1 MAVMSRPSNTWTAAG
16 FYSSRSHRQNRP
28 TSSYETRTV
37 VSAAA
42 RVSQHFVKRNAGKS
56 LKVGARALKKTHR
69 HFVSA
74 GSVMQA
80 MYRMLHLGTP
90 HKITQKQFDEAAL
103 QTGCKGLTAFAALP
117 YVDLSCLFTVS
128 TGHALL
134 FGVFLVVTSDFG
146 RRYKCIMQYRKSY
159 RMEDWL
165 HFVETFSRY
174 IFKGDVLPEA
184 LRALCWSLCST
195 VTHYFWPRPPDETR
209 EQFLVA
215 AKAAACKLR
224 AYTTRLE
231 ELEVPGYMFTVNLHI
246 CVCRLYDQECQLGSA
261 AGFSDLPVE
270 RMMQQMKTQGG
281 RMVSQAPEKHY
292 AQWLCLMW
300 ASESLTEAD
309 PATGAKHTTNQQ
321 LERML
326 ARRAVNTEAAW
337 FDKPGANG
345 YLLGRGH
352 MVYPSPERVAQVRA
366 AMASLVHWYALAF
379 EDVASWTLGPSASY
393 ELDTDRLDRVL
404 MSTPPDCP
412 KARSFLRAEAL
423 DEEQYFRAEYGRQQ
437 QRTSCWACYQAEVG
451 NETRTY
457 AAYLKYFVHLPAEDG
472 AQDVRFTVADVYSG
486 QVFSGGLVVVNMA
499 AAQTVRA
506 GSQWEM
512 WQDLGLPL
520 SELKGNKSYRMEDWL
535 HFVETFSR
543 YIFKG
548 DVLPEALRALCWSL
562 CSTVTHYF
570 WPRPPDETR
579 EQFLVA
585 AKAAACKLRAYTTR
599 LEELEVPGY
608 MFTVNLHIC
617 VCRLYDQ
624 ECQLGSAAG
633 FSDLPVERMMQ
644 QMKTQGGRMV
654 SQAPEKHYAQWLCL
668 MWASESLTEAD
679 PATGAKHTTNQQ
691 LERMLA
697 RRAVNTE
704 AAWFDKPGA
713 NGYLLGRGHMV
724 YPSPERVAQVRAAMA
739 SLVHWYALAFEDV
752 ASWTLGPSAS
762 YELDTDRLDRVLMST
777 PPDCPKARSFLRAEA
792 LDEEQYFRAEY
803 GRQQQ
808 RTSCW
813 ACYQAEVGNETRT
826 YAAYLKYFVHLPAED
841 GAQDVRFTVADVY
854 SGQVFSGG
862 LVVVNMA
869 AAQTV
874 RAGSQWE
881 MWQDLGLPLSHLICR
896 LKASLCM
903 ALYKTGG
910 PFQKKVL
917 DKILRPST
925 ITADHGA
932 VAAAVGAEAVDT
944 AANDGDALPNGS
956 IPSPSPSPSPSP
968 RPKPK
973 PKPKP

>member
-1 MAVMSRPSNTWTAAG
+1 MEANVGRGA
-16 FYSSRSHRQNRP
+16 
-28 TSSYETRTV
+28 TV
-37 VSAAA
+37 RFRGYTQA
-42 RVSQHFVKRNAGKS
+42 VSQHFVKRNAGKS
-56 LKVGARALKKTHR
+56 LKVDARALKKTHQ
-69 HFVSA
+69 HFVST

-80 MYRMLHLGTP
+80 MYRMLYLGTP

-103 QTGCKGLTAFAALP
+103 QTGCKGLTAFAALL

-134 FGVFLVVTSDFG
+134 FGVVSDFVDYTLRSLKDIKPADPDAKLVMSREAHQRVAARGQFLVVTSDFR

-165 HFVETFSRY
+165 HFVETFSSY
-174 IFKGDVLPEA
+174 IFKRDVLPEA

-195 VTHYFWPRPPDETR
+195 VMHYFWPWPPDETR

-231 ELEVPGYMFTVNLHI
+231 ELEVPGYMFTVNLHT
-246 CVCRLYDQECQLGSA
+246 CVCRLYDQECQLGSV

-292 AQWLCLMW
+292 AQWLCLMR

-412 KARSFLRAEAL
+412 KARSFLHAEAL
-423 DEEQYFRAEYGRQQ
+423 DEEQYFGAEYGRQQ

-451 NETRTY
+451 NKTRTY

-472 AQDVRFTVADVYSG
+472 AQDVHFTVADVYSG

-499 AAQTVRA
+499 AAQTARA

-512 WQDLGLPL
+512 WQDVGLPL
-520 SELKGNKSYRMEDWL
+520 N
-535 HFVETFSR
+535 
-543 YIFKG
+543 
-548 DVLPEALRALCWSL
+548 
-562 CSTVTHYF
+562 
-570 WPRPPDETR
+570 
-579 EQFLVA
+579 
-585 AKAAACKLRAYTTR
+585 
-599 LEELEVPGY
+599 
-608 MFTVNLHIC
+608 
-617 VCRLYDQ
+617 
-624 ECQLGSAAG
+624 
-633 FSDLPVERMMQ
+633 
-644 QMKTQGGRMV
+644 
-654 SQAPEKHYAQWLCL
+654 
-668 MWASESLTEAD
+668 
-679 PATGAKHTTNQQ
+679 
-691 LERMLA
+691 
-697 RRAVNTE
+697 
-704 AAWFDKPGA
+704 
-713 NGYLLGRGHMV
+713 
-724 YPSPERVAQVRAAMA
+724 
-739 SLVHWYALAFEDV
+739 
-752 ASWTLGPSAS
+752 
-762 YELDTDRLDRVLMST
+762 
-777 PPDCPKARSFLRAEA
+777 
-792 LDEEQYFRAEY
+792 
-803 GRQQQ
+803 
-808 RTSCW
+808 
-813 ACYQAEVGNETRT
+813 
-826 YAAYLKYFVHLPAED
+826 
-841 GAQDVRFTVADVY
+841 VY

-869 AAQTV
+869 AAQTA

-910 PFQKKVL
+910 PEGLAIGGPAPGKAAATSNFMTQFQKKVL

-944 AANDGDALPNGS
+944 AANDSDGAAARAAAGDHEQAVGGGEAAAMGTHAVDGGTGGGCTAGVAAAATAGGDTGTG
-956 IPSPSPSPSPSP
+956 P
-968 RPKPK
+968 RQGEAGVAQDEDTTNYDAFKEWVGE
-973 PKPKP
+973 

>member
-1 MAVMSRPSNTWTAAG
+1 MRFHGYTQA
-16 FYSSRSHRQNRP
+16 
-28 TSSYETRTV
+28 
-37 VSAAA
+37 
-42 RVSQHFVKRNAGKS
+42 VSQHFVKRNAGKS

-69 HFVSA
+69 HFVSM

-90 HKITQKQFDEAAL
+90 HKITQKQFNEAAL

-117 YVDLSCLFTVS
+117 YVDLDLSCLFTVS

-134 FGVFLVVTSDFG
+134 FGVVSDFVDYTLKSLKDIKPADPDAKLVMSREARQRVVARSQFLVVTSDFR

-159 RMEDWL
+159 HMEDWL
-165 HFVETFSRY
+165 HFVEMFSSY

-184 LRALCWSLCST
+184 LWALCWSLCST

-246 CVCRLYDQECQLGSA
+246 CVCRLYDQECQLGST

-292 AQWLCLMW
+292 MQWLCLMW

-309 PATGAKHTTNQQ
+309 PVTGAKHTTNQQ

-337 FDKPGANG
+337 FDKPGAN
-345 YLLGRGH
+345 
-352 MVYPSPERVAQVRA
+352 EQVAQVRA

-379 EDVASWTLGPSASY
+379 KDVASWTLGPSASY

-404 MSTPPDCP
+404 MPTPPDCP

-423 DEEQYFRAEYGRQQ
+423 NEEQYFGAEYGCQQ

-451 NETRTY
+451 NKTRTY

-486 QVFSGGLVVVNMA
+486 QVFSRGLVVVNMA
-499 AAQTVRA
+499 ATQTA
-506 GSQWEM
+506 
-512 WQDLGLPL
+512 
-520 SELKGNKSYRMEDWL
+520 
-535 HFVETFSR
+535 
-543 YIFKG
+543 
-548 DVLPEALRALCWSL
+548 
-562 CSTVTHYF
+562 
-570 WPRPPDETR
+570 
-579 EQFLVA
+579 
-585 AKAAACKLRAYTTR
+585 
-599 LEELEVPGY
+599 
-608 MFTVNLHIC
+608 
-617 VCRLYDQ
+617 
-624 ECQLGSAAG
+624 
-633 FSDLPVERMMQ
+633 
-644 QMKTQGGRMV
+644 
-654 SQAPEKHYAQWLCL
+654 
-668 MWASESLTEAD
+668 
-679 PATGAKHTTNQQ
+679 
-691 LERMLA
+691 
-697 RRAVNTE
+697 
-704 AAWFDKPGA
+704 
-713 NGYLLGRGHMV
+713 
-724 YPSPERVAQVRAAMA
+724 
-739 SLVHWYALAFEDV
+739 
-752 ASWTLGPSAS
+752 
-762 YELDTDRLDRVLMST
+762 
-777 PPDCPKARSFLRAEA
+777 
-792 LDEEQYFRAEY
+792 
-803 GRQQQ
+803 
-808 RTSCW
+808 
-813 ACYQAEVGNETRT
+813 
-826 YAAYLKYFVHLPAED
+826 
-841 GAQDVRFTVADVY
+841 
-854 SGQVFSGG
+854 
-862 LVVVNMA
+862 
-869 AAQTV
+869 

-910 PFQKKVL
+910 PEGLAIGGPTPGKATATSNFMTQFQKKVL

-944 AANDGDALPNGS
+944 AANDGDGAAARAAAGDHEQAVGGGEAAAMGTHAVDGGTGGGRTAGIAAAATAGGDTGTGPRQGKAGVAQVENLAVWNLGS
-956 IPSPSPSPSPSP
+956 MFNKDEDTTNYDAFKEWVGEVP
-968 RPKPK
+968 RAAKGAAGKRRRGGGDDDNLGARSGRKVGNKRQKGNKGAGRGRGASKGTTRAPRNIHP
-973 PKPKP
+973 